1 MATQKSDSPS
11 DKHPV
16 GPYLDLWNL
25 ILVLIGV
32 TVVLILRPF
41 WP

>member
-1 MATQKSDSPS
+1 MATQKSDSS
-11 DKHPV
+11 SEKHPV
-16 GPYLDLWNL
+16 GLYLDLWNL

-41 WP
+41 WR

>member
-1 MATQKSDSPS
+1 MATRNPDSSS

-16 GPYLDLWNL
+16 GLYLDLWNL
-25 ILVLIGV
+25 FLVLIGV